1 MLYPLKFKPI
11 YKEKIWG
18 GDKLKFKF
26 YEPTEDRKIGETWEI
41 SDIEDDIS
49 EVSEG
54 KLAEIQL
61 TELIE
66 IYMGELV
73 GDSNFNRFGLGFP
86 LLIKFIDAH
95 DNLSFQ
101 VHPNDDFAQKN
112 YNMSGKTE
120 MWYVMDAE
128 EGAGLYVGLKHGVTQ
143 EEFIDAVEYQEVDR
157 MVEFYPVK
165 KGDAFFIPAGTV
177 HAIGKGVLLAEVQ
190 QPSDITFRIFDWN
203 RTDNEGNPREL
214 HIEEALQAINF
225 EMPEQ
230 AYKIDYELVKNTTTT
245 LVKEEIFNVNL
256 LELDTI
262 IEKNYIKI
270 DSFVI
275 YLCVEG
281 EVHIFGEEFHEV
293 LGCGETILI
302 PANIKELNLV
312 PNPKGKVLEI
322 FVG

>member
-1 MLYPLKFKPI
+1 
-11 YKEKIWG
+11 
-18 GDKLKFKF
+18 
-26 YEPTEDRKIGETWEI
+26 
-41 SDIEDDIS
+41 
-49 EVSEG
+49 
-54 KLAEIQL
+54 
-61 TELIE
+61 
-66 IYMGELV
+66 
-73 GDSNFNRFGLGFP
+73 
-86 LLIKFIDAH
+86 
-95 DNLSFQ
+95 
-101 VHPNDDFAQKN
+101 
-112 YNMSGKTE
+112 MSGKTE